1 VKGPARGVQ
10 TGLDPGGEDRQAEH
24 HQPDGVAGPADHG
37 VRRQLR
43 DPAEHHPL
51 QLPETGLD
59 RDAFAFA
66 LDHHALAE
74 NAETARSISLL
85 ATKMVPVS
93 LAIPLADTPTADYF
107 PTAAI
112 CAATSRRGL
121 RMGEGA
127 SPDRRRI
134 TT

>member
-1 VKGPARGVQ
+1 MASGASFATRPNTIPFSSRK
-10 TGLDPGGEDRQAEH
+10 
-24 HQPDGVAGPADHG
+24 PD
-37 VRRQLR
+37 
-43 DPAEHHPL
+43 
-51 QLPETGLD
+51 LP
-59 RDAFAFA
+59 RMPM
-66 LDHHALAE
+66 
-74 NAETARSISLL
+74 TARSISLL
-85 ATKMVPVS
+85 AMKMVPVS
-93 LAIPLADTPTADYF
+93 PAIPLADTPTADYF